1 MSKAE
6 IAELFGQSMRASRT
20 FEPRADAPRT
30 VTGLGAGRDLSICVS
45 RRQSAPLIFVRMHPD
60 VRRDLAL
67 LRLSLQGQRQPQ
79 LLRL

>member
-1 MSKAE
+1 
-6 IAELFGQSMRASRT
+6 
-20 FEPRADAPRT
+20 
-30 VTGLGAGRDLSICVS
+30 
-45 RRQSAPLIFVRMHPD
+45 MHPD